1 MIIRTVDPT
10 EPAAIYL
17 HDMLQSEYTGL
28 YGFPDPNP
36 DGGIEG
42 CFAHY
47 GRTYVGYDPAT
58 HRPIAL
64 AAWGVLSPEDTAHT
78 GIVTDS
84 FVATL
89 KRVYTHFGHR
99 GMGLASS
106 MIAHCE
112 AGAKELGMSHLVL
125 ETGTAQTSAISLYRA
140 RGYDE
145 VGGYGY
151 YRGEDTS
158 IFMGK
163 AL

>member
-1 MIIRTVDPT
+1 MIIRTVDPS
-10 EPAAIYL
+10 EPAAQYL

-36 DGGIEG
+36 DGGIDG

-58 HRPIAL
+58 HKPIVL
-64 AAWGVLSPEDTAHT
+64 AAWGVLSPQDIEHT

-89 KRVYTHFGHR
+89 KRVYTHYAHR
-99 GMGLASS
+99 STGLAAT

-125 ETGTAQTSAISLYRA
+125 ETGTAQTSAISLYCK
-140 RGYDE
+140 RGYTPID
-145 VGGYGY
+145 GYGY
-151 YRGEDTS
+151 YRGENS
-158 IFMGK
+158 AVFLGK
-163 AL
+163 EL